1 MGRTRTDEFR
11 KDAVRIALTSGL
23 TRKQVASDLGV
34 GMSTLNKWITT
45 HRDTDVVSKEDL
57 GLAQEND
64 RLRRENRILKE
75 EREIPKKGH
84 SVLREPKAVRFKFI
98 EEHRSA
104 FSIGRMCH
112 VMDVSSRGLRAF
124 RSRPASRRQRSD
136 LITLAHIKEQS
147 RLSLGSYGRPRMT
160 EELKELGLNIGRRRV
175 GRLMRQNGISVV
187 RTRKHKVT
195 TDSNHK
201 FNIAPNLLDRNFTAA
216 GPNQKWA
223 GDITY
228 IWTREGWLYLAVI
241 LDLHSRRVIGWAV
254 SNRMKRDLAIRALGM
269 AIAFRAPSKGC
280 IHHTDR
286 GSQYCS
292 HDYQKILRQHGFK
305 ASMSGK
311 GNCYDNAAVETF
323 FKTIKA
329 ELIWRYSWETRRQAE
344 MAIFEYING
353 FYNPRRRHSALG
365 WKSPVAFER
374 KVA

>member
-1 MGRTRTDEFR
+1 MRFR
-11 KDAVRIALTSGL
+11 FV
-23 TRKQVASDLGV
+23 
-34 GMSTLNKWITT
+34 
-45 HRDTDVVSKEDL
+45 
-57 GLAQEND
+57 
-64 RLRRENRILKE
+64 
-75 EREIPKKGH
+75 
-84 SVLREPKAVRFKFI
+84 
-98 EEHRSA
+98 EEHRDAFPSA
-104 FSIGRMCH
+104 RLCQ
-112 VMDVSSRGLRAF
+112 VMNVSLRGLRAF

-136 LITLAHIKEQS
+136 MVTLAHIKEQS
-147 RLSLGSYGRPRMT
+147 RLSLSSYGRPRMT
-160 EELKELGLNIGRRRV
+160 EELKEIGLNIGHRRV

-187 RTRKHKVT
+187 RTRKHKAT

-201 FNIAPNLLDRNFTAA
+201 FNIAPNLLDRNFTAD

-254 SNRMKRDLAIRALGM
+254 SNRMKRDLAIRALEM
-269 AIAFRAPSKGC
+269 AIAFRAPPKGC

-305 ASMSGK
+305 VSMSGK

-329 ELIWRYSWETRRQAE
+329 ELIWRDSWNTRRQAE

>member
-1 MGRTRTDEFR
+1 
-11 KDAVRIALTSGL
+11 
-23 TRKQVASDLGV
+23 
-34 GMSTLNKWITT
+34 MSL
-45 HRDTDVVSKEDL
+45 
-57 GLAQEND
+57 
-64 RLRRENRILKE
+64 
-75 EREIPKKGH
+75 
-84 SVLREPKAVRFKFI
+84 
-98 EEHRSA
+98 
-104 FSIGRMCH
+104 
-112 VMDVSSRGLRAF
+112 DVSTRGLRAF

-136 LITLAHIKEQS
+136 LVTLAHIKEQS

-160 EELKELGLNIGRRRV
+160 EELKEIGLDVGHRRV

-187 RTRKHKVT
+187 TDTRKHKSRRRT
-195 TDSNHK
+195 AITSSTSRRTCWIGTSRLNSL
-201 FNIAPNLLDRNFTAA
+201 IRNGQATSA
-216 GPNQKWA
+216 
-223 GDITY
+223 T

-254 SNRMKRDLAIRALGM
+254 SNRMKRDLAIRALNM
-269 AIAFRAPSKGC
+269 AIAFRSPSKGC

-305 ASMSGK
+305 VSMSGK

-329 ELIWRYSWETRRQAE
+329 ELIWRDTWETRRKAE